1 MTDAT
6 GKPRMFK
13 LLAAVGLVGGLM
25 IWGLWPSRP
34 TGLSTDIHSH
44 ISTPASLYLSLN
56 GRTVVDGSIRGRG
69 ETGGAT
75 YGSRWGDALNWDLAW
90 YDILA
95 DRSYRLKFTISA
107 SELATFGEDGS
118 HATIDIVV
126 GPGADIIATTTDHE
140 VARLIGLRQTE
151 DVSALQKPRII
162 LRELCAEPLPDDDP
176 LAQKLKET
184 SQANGWADQLKESME
199 NRARFLSNNEAPQ
212 PRCSGTGGS

>member
-1 MTDAT
+1 
-6 GKPRMFK
+6 MFK
-13 LLAAVGLVGGLM
+13 LLVAMGLVAGGLM

-34 TGLSTDIHSH
+34 TGLSTDINSH

-56 GRTVVDGSIRGRG
+56 GRTIVDGTIGGRG

-107 SELATFGEDGS
+107 SELATFGGDGS

-162 LRELCAEPLPDDDP
+162 LREICAEPLPDDDP
-176 LAQKLKET
+176 FTQGKRKYV
-184 SQANGWADQLKESME
+184 ESFAHVSNSDGYHLE
-199 NRARFLSNNEAPQ
+199 RRLTAREKYLQNNKIT
-212 PRCSGTGGS
+212 PRCPSTGE

>member
-1 MTDAT
+1 
-6 GKPRMFK
+6 MFK
-13 LLAAVGLVGGLM
+13 LLVAMGLVAGGLM

-34 TGLSTDIHSH
+34 TALGTDIRSH

-56 GRTVVDGSIRGRG
+56 GRKIVDGSIRGRAEG
-69 ETGGAT
+69 GGAT

-107 SELATFGEDGS
+107 SELATLDVDGRD
-118 HATIDIVV
+118 ATINILV
-126 GPGADIIATTTDHE
+126 GPGADIVVTTAHPE
-140 VARLIGLRQTE
+140 VARLIALRMGKE
-151 DVSALQKPRII
+151 LAELKDADSVI
-162 LRELCAEPLPDDDP
+162 LRELCAEPMAADDP
-176 LAQKLKET
+176 LTQKLKET

-212 PRCSGTGGS
+212 PRCSGTGGSQ

>member
-1 MTDAT
+1 
-6 GKPRMFK
+6 
-13 LLAAVGLVGGLM
+13 M

-75 YGSRWGDALNWDLAW
+75 YGNRWGDALNWDLAW

-107 SELATFGEDGS
+107 SELATLDTKES
-118 HATIDIVV
+118 HATINIVV
-126 GPGADIIATTTDHE
+126 GPGADIVATTAHPE
-140 VARLIGLRQTE
+140 VARLIALRMGKE
-151 DVSALQKPRII
+151 LAELQGADPVV
-162 LRELCAEPLPDDDP
+162 LREICAEPLPHDDP

-212 PRCSGTGGS
+212 ARCSGTGGSQ